1 MKKNKKSSIQKSQE
15 QQRNEKFSIISN
27 RIAYYYKE
35 VFNVEIVS
43 LLYKKEVAERIQ
55 KMRNVQPDKLRGAT
69 FDFYILI
76 KDNNRI
82 FKYKLIKVD
91 FNISKYV
98 ENEWCDFIDILY
110 ELVDDKI
117 GAYCQHRYMNDKVS
131 RDKIQKFLEKD
142 REINDDYNRWKI
154 ENYK

>member
-1 MKKNKKSSIQKSQE
+1 MKKDKENLIKKSQE
-15 QQRNEKFSIISN
+15 QQRNENFSIVSN

-55 KMRNVQPDKLRGAT
+55 KMRNVQPDKLRGMT

-91 FNISKYV
+91 FSISKYL
-98 ENEWCDFIDILY
+98 ENEWGNFIDIFY
-110 ELVDDKI
+110 EITL
-117 GAYCQHRYMNDKVS
+117 RY
-131 RDKIQKFLEKD
+131 RCC
-142 REINDDYNRWKI
+142 
-154 ENYK
+154 